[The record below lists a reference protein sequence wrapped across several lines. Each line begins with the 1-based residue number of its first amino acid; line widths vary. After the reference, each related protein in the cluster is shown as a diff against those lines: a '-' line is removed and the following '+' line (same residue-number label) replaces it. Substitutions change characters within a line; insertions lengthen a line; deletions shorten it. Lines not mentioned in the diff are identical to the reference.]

1 MAAKKPSDK
10 LTSYRAKRTADRTL
24 EPAGTLPPPP
34 SGSALR
40 FVVHQHAARR
50 LHWDLRLE
58 LDGVY
63 QSWAVPRGP
72 SRNPADKR
80 LAVHVED
87 HPIEYG
93 EFEGMIPEGNY
104 GAGAVIIWDRGQW
117 IPLEDPET
125 GLKKG
130 KLLFNLEGYKLRG
143 RWTLVKIK
151 REEKEWLL
159 IKERDG
165 YVATD
170 GDAFPEG
177 SVLSGLTVE
186 QLAGKADPAAAIRKD
201 LEKRKVPR
209 RKVSLDDAKP
219 MLAESRD
226 EPFDKKGWMFE
237 LKLDGYRMR
246 AGREAGTKSTG
257 TARILTRNDNDAT
270 ATFPEVAKAVAAL
283 PYDGLVFD
291 GEIVVHDD
299 QGRPSFQRLQN
310 RAGLSR
316 QPEIR
321 RAMIVTPATFY
332 VFDLLAFEDFDLRGL
347 PLTDRKEILQRVLPA
362 AGPLKYSEHIPE
374 KGKALYEHVIEIGLE
389 GIIAKK
395 ADSPYRAGRSP
406 HWIKVRADQTD
417 DFVVV
422 GYTAPEGSRGGFGAL
437 HLGDYV
443 DGKLTYAGRAGSGFN
458 SAQLKD
464 VHAQLE
470 QLRRPT
476 PPVVGPVPKGK
487 EHTWIEPRLVLE
499 VRYRERTGDHLLRQ
513 PVFLRFRD
521 DKKPEECIRRQ
532 GVGSGELSE
541 PVLTVGQEVPLPT
554 PHEVKFSNRDK
565 VFWPEDGYTKGDL
578 IDYYG
583 AVAPSLMPYLQD
595 RPVVLTRYPDGINGK
610 SFFQKDAP
618 AFIPEWLRTVRVW
631 SEDTQREIDY
641 FVCEDAAAI
650 QYLANLGSIPLHI
663 WFSRVESLER
673 PDWCV
678 LDLDPKGAPLTDVV
692 KVALAVKQLCD
703 DIELPSY
710 IKTSGSSGL
719 HVMLPLARQITYEQ
733 ARALTQLLAKVVVT
747 ELPEI
752 ATLTRQV
759 HKREGKVYL
768 DFVQNGYGRLLVAPF
783 SVRPLPGAPVS
794 APLEWKEVTAK
805 LDIKA
810 FTIKTVPARLKKL
823 KKDPLVGALEDKP
836 DLIAIL
842 ERLQA
847 KL

>member
-1 MAAKKPSDK
+1 VAAGKKPSDK
-10 LTSYRAKRTADRTL
+10 LTAYRAKRTPEGTP
-24 EPAGTLPPPP
+24 EPAGSLPPPE

-58 LDGVY
+58 LDGVF

-93 EFEGMIPEGNY
+93 DFEGMIPQGNY

-117 IPLEDPET
+117 IPLEDPHA

-159 IKERDG
+159 IKERDA
-165 YVATD
+165 YVSTN
-170 GDAFPEG
+170 GDTFPPG

-186 QLAGKADPAAAIRKD
+186 QLAEHADPAAAIRTD

-219 MLAESRD
+219 MLAESKD
-226 EPFDKKGWMFE
+226 APFNKKGWVFE

-246 AGREAGTKSTG
+246 VGRDDGA
-257 TARILTRNDNDAT
+257 ARILTRNDNDAT

-283 PYDGLVFD
+283 PYDGLIFD
-291 GEIVVHDD
+291 GEIVVHDE

-316 QPEIR
+316 TPEIR
-321 RAMIVTPATFY
+321 RAMVATPATFY

-347 PLTDRKEILQRVLPA
+347 PLADRKEILHRVLPA

-374 KGKALYEHVIEIGLE
+374 NGEALYQHVLDIGLE

-437 HLGDYV
+437 HLADYV
-443 DGKLTYAGRAGSGFN
+443 DGKLTYAGRAGSGFD
-458 SAQLKD
+458 SAQLKK

-470 QLRRPT
+470 VLRRTT
-476 PPVVGPVPKGK
+476 PPAVGPVPKGK
-487 EHTWIEPRLVLE
+487 EHTWVEPTLVVE

-521 DKKPEECIRRQ
+521 DKKPEECVRQ
-532 GVGSGELSE
+532 APQTDRVE
-541 PVLTVGQEVPLPT
+541 PEFAATHNAPRTV
-554 PHEVKFSNRDK
+554 PHTVKFSNVDK
-565 VFWPEDGYTKGDL
+565 VFWPEDKYTKGDL
-578 IDYYG
+578 IEYYG
-583 AVAPSLMPYLQD
+583 AIAPWLMPYLQD
-595 RPVVLTRYPDGINGK
+595 RPVVLTRYPDGISGK

-618 AFIPEWLRTVRVW
+618 AFIPEWLRTVRIW
-631 SEDTQREIDY
+631 SEDTQRDIDY

-663 WFSRVESLER
+663 WFSRVASLER

-692 KVALAVKQLCD
+692 QVALALKQLCD

-719 HVMLPLARQITYEQ
+719 HVMLPLAGQITYDQ
-733 ARALTQLLAKVVVT
+733 TRALTQLIAKVVVAQ
-747 ELPEI
+747 LPEI

-794 APLEWKEVTAK
+794 APLEWKEVTSR

-810 FTIKTVPARLKKL
+810 YTIKTVPARMMKL
-823 KKDPLVGALEDKP
+823 KQDPLVGALKDKP

>member
-1 MAAKKPSDK
+1 MPAGKKPSDK
-10 LTSYRAKRTADRTL
+10 LTAYRAKRTPGGTP
-24 EPAGTLPPPP
+24 EPAGSLPPPD

-72 SRNPADKR
+72 SKNPADKR

-93 EFEGMIPEGNY
+93 DFEGMIPAGNY

-117 IPLEDPET
+117 IPLEDPHE
-125 GLKKG
+125 GFKKG

-159 IKERDG
+159 IKEKDG
-165 YVATD
+165 YVSTN
-170 GDAFPEG
+170 GDEFPEG

-209 RKVSLDDAKP
+209 KKVSLDDAKP
-219 MLAESRD
+219 MLAESKD
-226 EPFDKKGWMFE
+226 EPFDKKGWVFE

-246 AGREAGTKSTG
+246 VGREDGK
-257 TARILTRNDNDAT
+257 ARILTRNDNDAT

-283 PYDGLVFD
+283 PYDGLIFD
-291 GEIVVHDD
+291 GEICVHDE

-316 QPEIR
+316 TPEIR
-321 RAMIVTPATFY
+321 RAMVTAPATFY

-347 PLTDRKEILQRVLPA
+347 ELLERKEILQKVLPA
-362 AGPLKYSEHIPE
+362 AGPLKYSEHVPE
-374 KGKALYEHVIEIGLE
+374 KGEALYQHVLEIGLE

-406 HWIKVRADQTD
+406 HWVKVRADQTD

-422 GYTAPEGSRGGFGAL
+422 GFTAPEGSRGGFGAL

-458 SAQLKD
+458 SAQLKE

-470 QLRRPT
+470 KLLRPT
-476 PPVVGPVPKGK
+476 PPVVGPVPKGA
-487 EHTWIEPRLVLE
+487 EHFWVEPQLVAE

-513 PVFLRFRD
+513 PVFLHFRT
-521 DKKPEECIRRQ
+521 DKNPEECVRRIAQ
-532 GVGSGELSE
+532 SE
-541 PVLTVGQEVPLPT
+541 RPEPEFGAGTADGGGRT
-554 PHEVKFSNRDK
+554 AHEVKFSNVDK
-565 VFWPEDGYTKGDL
+565 VFWPDEKYTKGDL
-578 IDYYG
+578 IEYYG
-583 AVAPSLMPYLQD
+583 AVAPWLMPYLQD

-618 AFIPEWLRTVRVW
+618 AFIPEWLRTVRIW

-719 HVMLPLARQITYEQ
+719 HVMLPLAGQITYDQ
-733 ARALTQLLAKVVVT
+733 TRALTQLLAKVVVA

-768 DFVQNGYGRLLVAPF
+768 DYVQNGYGRLLVAPF

-794 APLEWKEVTAK
+794 ATLNWNEVTPQ

-810 FTIKTVPARLKKL
+810 FTIKTVPERMRKL
-823 KKDPLVGALEDKP
+823 KTDPLVAALRDKP
-836 DLIAIL
+836 DLIPIL

>member
-10 LTSYRAKRTADRTL
+10 LTAYRAKRAADRTP
-24 EPAGTLPPPP
+24 EPAGALPPPD
-34 SGSALR
+34 SGAALR

-58 LDGVY
+58 MDGVFK
-63 QSWAVPRGP
+63 SWAVPRGP

-93 EFEGMIPEGNY
+93 DFEGMIPAGNY

-117 IPLEDPET
+117 VPLEDPEA

-165 YVATD
+165 YVAD
-170 GDAFPEG
+170 PGDEWPEG

-186 QLAGKADPAAAIRKD
+186 QLGTNADPAAAIRKD

-209 RKVSLDDAKP
+209 RRVALDDAKP
-219 MLAESRD
+219 MLAESKD
-226 EPFDKKGWMFE
+226 EPFDKKGWVFE

-246 AGREAGTKSTG
+246 VGRENGA
-257 TARILTRNDNDAT
+257 ARILTRNDNDAT

-283 PYDGLVFD
+283 PYDGLILD

-316 QPEIR
+316 TPEIR
-321 RAMIVTPATFY
+321 RAMVATPATFY

-347 PLTDRKEILQRVLPA
+347 PLEERKELLQKVLPA

-374 KGKALYEHVIEIGLE
+374 TGRAMYQHVIEIGLE

-437 HLGDYV
+437 HLADYV
-443 DGKLTYAGRAGSGFN
+443 DGQLTYAGRAGSGFN
-458 SAQLKD
+458 AAQLKE
-464 VHAQLE
+464 VHARLE
-470 QLRRPT
+470 ALRRDS
-476 PPVVGPVPKGK
+476 PPVAGPAPKGS
-487 EHTWIEPRLVLE
+487 EHTWIEPQLVVE

-521 DKKPEECIRRQ
+521 DKKPEECVRRTA
-532 GVGSGELSE
+532 GAKLDEATFATAHNA
-541 PVLTVGQEVPLPT
+541 PRTVS
-554 PHEVKFSNRDK
+554 HDVKFSNLDK
-565 VFWPEDGYTKGDL
+565 VFWPDEKYTKGDL
-578 IDYYG
+578 IEYYG
-583 AVAPSLMPYLQD
+583 AVAPWLMAYLQE
-595 RPVVLTRYPDGINGK
+595 RPVVLTRYPDGIHGK

-618 AFIPEWLRTVRVW
+618 AFIPEWLRTVRIW

-663 WFSRVESLER
+663 WFSRVDSLER

-692 KVALAVKQLCD
+692 KVALAVRQLCD
-703 DIELPSY
+703 DIALPSY

-733 ARALTQLLAKVVVT
+733 TRALTQLLAKVVVA

-794 APLEWKEVTAK
+794 APLAWDEVTPQ

-810 FTIKTVPARLKKL
+810 YTIKTVPERMKQLGR
-823 KKDPLVGALEDKP
+823 DPLAGALDDQP
-836 DLIAIL
+836 DLLAIL

>member
-1 MAAKKPSDK
+1 MAVRKKPSDK
-10 LTSYRAKRTADRTL
+10 LTAYRAKRAAERTP
-24 EPAGTLPPPP
+24 EPAGSLPPPE

-40 FVVHQHAARR
+40 FVVHKHAARR

-58 LDGVY
+58 LEGVF

-93 EFEGMIPEGNY
+93 DFEGKIPEGNY

-117 IPLEDPET
+117 VPLEDPQA

-159 IKERDG
+159 IKENDG
-165 YVATD
+165 YVAD
-170 GDAFPEG
+170 PGDEWPEG

-186 QLAGKADPAAAIRKD
+186 QLAQNADPAAAIRKD

-219 MLAESRD
+219 MLAESKD
-226 EPFDKKGWMFE
+226 EPFDKKGWVFE

-246 AGREAGTKSTG
+246 VGREDGTS
-257 TARILTRNDNDAT
+257 RILTRNDNDAT

-283 PYDGLVFD
+283 PFDGLVFD

-316 QPEIR
+316 TPEIR
-321 RAMIVTPATFY
+321 RAMVVTPATFY
-332 VFDLLAFEDFDLRGL
+332 VFDLLAYEDFDLRTL
-347 PLTDRKEILQRVLPA
+347 PLEERKEILRRVLPA

-374 KGKALYEHVIEIGLE
+374 KGEALYQHVLAIGLE

-406 HWIKVRADQTD
+406 HWIKVRADRTD

-437 HLGDYV
+437 HLADYV

-458 SAQLKD
+458 SAQLKA

-470 QLRRPT
+470 QLRRPSSAA
-476 PPVVGPVPKGK
+476 VGPVPKGK
-487 EHTWIEPRLVLE
+487 DHVWVEPKLVVE

-521 DKKPEECIRRQ
+521 DKKPEECIRPAAGPTAEER
-532 GVGSGELSE
+532 E
-541 PVLTVGQEVPLPT
+541 PVLPKAASRQPIA
-554 PHEVKFSNRDK
+554 HDVKFSNTDK
-565 VFWPEDGYTKGDL
+565 IFWPEDGYTKGDL
-578 IDYYG
+578 IEYYG
-583 AVAPSLMPYLQD
+583 AIAPWLMPYLQD
-595 RPVVLTRYPDGINGK
+595 RPVVLTRYPDGIHGK

-618 AFIPEWLRTVRVW
+618 AFIPEWLRTVRIW

-663 WFSRVESLER
+663 WFSRVDSLER

-678 LDLDPKGAPLTDVV
+678 MDLDPKGAPLSDVV
-692 KVALAVKQLCD
+692 KVALVVKQLCD

-719 HVMLPLARQITYEQ
+719 HVMLPLAGQITYDQ
-733 ARALTQLLAKVVVT
+733 TRALTQLLAKVVVA

-768 DFVQNGYGRLLVAPF
+768 DYIQNGYGRLLVAPF
-783 SVRPLPGAPVS
+783 SVRPLPGAPAS
-794 APLEWKEVTAK
+794 TTLDWKEVTPK
-805 LDIKA
+805 LDIKQ
-810 FTIKTVPARLKKL
+810 FTIKTVPARMKKL
-823 KKDPLVGALEDKP
+823 KKDPLVGALADKP
-836 DLIAIL
+836 DLIAVL

>member
-1 MAAKKPSDK
+1 VPKKPTSEK
-10 LTSYRAKRTADRTL
+10 LTAYRAKRVADRTP
-24 EPAGTLPPPP
+24 EPAGVLPPPA
-34 SGSALR
+34 SGGSLR
-40 FVVHQHAARR
+40 FVVHKHAARR

-58 LDGVY
+58 MGGVFK
-63 QSWAVPRGP
+63 SWAVPRGP
-72 SRNPADKR
+72 SKNPADKR

-93 EFEGMIPEGNY
+93 DFEGKIPEGNY
-104 GAGAVIIWDRGQW
+104 GAGAVIIWDKGQW
-117 IPLEDPET
+117 VPLEDPDE

-159 IKERDG
+159 IKERDE
-165 YVATD
+165 YVSTNGSD
-170 GDAFPEG
+170 FPEG

-186 QLAGKADPAAAIRKD
+186 QLGEGADPAAPIRKE
-201 LEKRKVPR
+201 LAKLKVPR
-209 RKVSLDDAKP
+209 HRVTIDDAKP
-219 MLAESRD
+219 MLAESRED
-226 EPFDKKGWMFE
+226 AFDRKGWFFE

-246 AGREAGTKSTG
+246 AGRSDG
-257 TARILTRNDNDAT
+257 TARILTRNDNEAT

-283 PYDGLVFD
+283 PYDGVILD
-291 GEIVVHDD
+291 GEIVVLDD
-299 QGRPSFQRLQN
+299 AGRPSFQRLQN

-316 QPEIR
+316 QPDIK
-321 RAMIVTPATFY
+321 RAMIANPATFY
-332 VFDLLAFEDFDLRGL
+332 VFDLLAFEDFDVRVL
-347 PLTDRKEILQRVLPA
+347 PLERRKEILKRVLPA
-362 AGPLKYSEHIPE
+362 AGPLKYSEHIE
-374 KGKALYEHVIEIGLE
+374 DKGERLFQSVVAMGLE

-406 HWIKVRADQTD
+406 HWIKVRADRTD

-437 HLGDYV
+437 HLADYV

-458 SAQLKD
+458 SAQLQQ

-470 QLRRPT
+470 ELRRAT
-476 PPVVGPVPKGK
+476 PAFVGLVPKGG
-487 EHTWIEPRLVLE
+487 EHAWVEPRLVVE
-499 VRYRERTGDHLLRQ
+499 VRYRERTNEGLLRQ

-521 DKKPEECIRRQ
+521 DKQPEECIRPQQTAARPD
-532 GVGSGELSE
+532 E
-541 PVLTVGQEVPLPT
+541 PVFAAARAVPSPA
-554 PHEVKFSNRDK
+554 PHEVKFSNTDK
-565 VFWPEDGYTKGDL
+565 VFWPEEQYTKGDL
-578 IDYYG
+578 IEYYG
-583 AVAPSLMPYLQD
+583 AVAPSLMPYLRD
-595 RPVVLTRYPDGINGK
+595 RPVVLTRYPDGIHGK

-618 AFIPEWLRTVRVW
+618 AFIPEWLRTVRIW
-631 SEDTQREIDY
+631 SEDTQRDIDY

-663 WFSRVESLER
+663 WFSRVGSLEQ

-692 KVALAVKQLCD
+692 KVARALKSLCD
-703 DIELPSY
+703 DIDLPSY

-719 HVMLPLARQITYEQ
+719 HVMLPLARQLTYEQ
-733 ARALTQLLAKVVVT
+733 TRALTQLLAKVVVE
-747 ELPEI
+747 ELPDI

-768 DFVQNGYGRLLVAPF
+768 DFVQNGYGRLLVAPY

-794 APLEWKEVTAK
+794 APLEWSEVTPQ
-805 LDIKA
+805 LDIKK
-810 FTIKTVPARLKKL
+810 FTIKTVPARLKKM
-823 KKDPLVGALEDKP
+823 KRDPVVQALSDTP
-836 DLIAIL
+836 DLMAIL
-842 ERLQA
+842 EKLQA
-847 KL
+847 RL

>member
-1 MAAKKPSDK
+1 VARAKKPTTDK
-10 LTSYRAKRTADRTL
+10 LTAYRAKRVADRTP
-24 EPAGTLPPPP
+24 EPAGVLPPPVS
-34 SGSALR
+34 SGALR
-40 FVVHQHAARR
+40 FVVHKHAARR

-58 LDGVY
+58 MGGVFK
-63 QSWAVPRGP
+63 SWAVPRGP

-93 EFEGMIPEGNY
+93 DFEGKIPEGNY

-117 IPLEDPET
+117 VPLEDPDE

-159 IKERDG
+159 IKEKDQ
-165 YVATD
+165 YVSTD
-170 GDAFPEG
+170 GSNFPEG

-186 QLAGKADPAAAIRKD
+186 QLAEGADPGTAIRAQLTK
-201 LEKRKVPR
+201 LKVPR
-209 RKVSLDDAKP
+209 RAVSLDDAKP
-219 MLAESRD
+219 MLAESRE
-226 EPFDKKGWMFE
+226 EPFDRKDWVFE

-246 AGREAGTKSTG
+246 AGREDGA
-257 TARILTRNDNDAT
+257 ARILTRNDNDAT

-283 PYDGLVFD
+283 PYDGVILD

-299 QGRPSFQRLQN
+299 AGRPSFQRLQN

-316 QPEIR
+316 PPEIR
-321 RAMIVTPATFY
+321 RAMVATPATFY

-347 PLTDRKEILQRVLPA
+347 PLERRKETLRRVLPA

-374 KGKALYEHVIEIGLE
+374 KGTQLFESVVAMGLE
-389 GIIAKK
+389 GIVAKK

-406 HWIKVRADQTD
+406 HWIKVRADRTD

-437 HLGDYV
+437 HLADYV

-458 SAQLKD
+458 SAQLKA

-470 QLRRPT
+470 QLRRPD
-476 PPVVGPVPKGK
+476 PPCVGPVPKGG
-487 EHTWIEPRLVLE
+487 EHSWVEPRLVCE
-499 VRYRERTGDHLLRQ
+499 VRYRERTNDGVLRQ

-521 DKKPEECIRRQ
+521 DKKPEECIRSTHPVTQ
-532 GVGSGELSE
+532 PDE
-541 PVLTVGQEVPLPT
+541 PHFAAARVVPLPT
-554 PHEVKFSNRDK
+554 PHEVKFSNLDK
-565 VFWPEDGYTKGDL
+565 IFWPEDKYTKGDL
-578 IDYYG
+578 IEYYG
-583 AVAPSLMPYLQD
+583 AVAPWLMPYLED
-595 RPVVLTRYPDGINGK
+595 RPVVLTRYPDGIHGK

-618 AFIPEWLRTVRVW
+618 AFIPEWLRTVRIW
-631 SEDTQREIDY
+631 SEDTQRDIDY

-663 WFSRVESLER
+663 WFSRVGSLEQ

-692 KVALAVKQLCD
+692 KVARALKSLCD
-703 DIELPSY
+703 AIELPSY

-719 HVMLPLARQITYEQ
+719 HVMLPLARQLTYDQ
-733 ARALTQLLAKVVVT
+733 TRALTQLIAKVIVA
-747 ELPEI
+747 ELPDI

-759 HKREGKVYL
+759 HKRDGKVYL

-794 APLEWKEVTAK
+794 TPLEWKEVTPE
-805 LDIKA
+805 LDIKT
-810 FTIKTVPARLKKL
+810 FTIKTVPARLKKM
-823 KKDPLVGALEDKP
+823 KRDPLVQALADAP
-836 DLIAIL
+836 DLIGIL

>member
-1 MAAKKPSDK
+1 VPARKKPSDK
-10 LTSYRAKRTADRTL
+10 LTAYRAKRAAERTP
-24 EPAGTLPPPP
+24 EPAGVLPPPP
-34 SGSALR
+34 SGGALR
-40 FVVHQHAARR
+40 FVVHKHAARR

-58 LDGVY
+58 MEGVFK
-63 QSWAVPRGP
+63 SWAVPRGP

-93 EFEGMIPEGNY
+93 DFEGKIPEGNY
-104 GAGAVIIWDRGQW
+104 GAGSVIIWDRGQW
-117 IPLEDPET
+117 IPLEDPHE

-159 IKERDG
+159 IKEKDG
-165 YVATD
+165 YVSAD
-170 GDAFPEG
+170 GANFPEG

-186 QLAGKADPAAAIRKD
+186 QLAANADPAAAIRRE
-201 LEKRKVPR
+201 LEERKVPR
-209 RKVSLDDAKP
+209 RRVSLDDAKP

-226 EPFDKKGWMFE
+226 EPFDKKGWVFE

-246 AGREAGTKSTG
+246 VGREDG

-283 PYDGLVFD
+283 PYDGLVLD

-316 QPEIR
+316 TPEIR
-321 RAMIVTPATFY
+321 RAVVATPATFY

-347 PLTDRKEILQRVLPA
+347 PLLERKEILQQVIPA

-374 KGKALYEHVIEIGLE
+374 KGEALYQHVLAIGLE

-406 HWIKVRADQTD
+406 NWIKVRADRTD

-437 HLGDYV
+437 HLADYV

-458 SAQLKD
+458 SAQLKA

-470 QLRRPT
+470 NLRRPT

-487 EHTWIEPRLVLE
+487 EHAWVEPTLVVE

-521 DKKPEECIRRQ
+521 DKKPEECIRQ
-532 GVGSGELSE
+532 GVGSGEWSE
-541 PVLTVGQEVPLPT
+541 PALAKPRDVPLPI
-554 PHEVKFSNRDK
+554 PHEVKFSNLDK

-583 AVAPSLMPYLQD
+583 AIAPWLMPYLQD
-595 RPVVLTRYPDGINGK
+595 RPVVLTRFPDGIHGK

-618 AFIPEWLRTVRVW
+618 AFIPEWLRTVRIW

-663 WFSRVESLER
+663 WFSRVTSLEQ

-719 HVMLPLARQITYEQ
+719 HVMLPLARQITYDHT
-733 ARALTQLLAKVVVT
+733 RALTQLLAKVVVA

-768 DFVQNGYGRLLVAPF
+768 DYVQNGYGRLLVAPF

-794 APLEWKEVTAK
+794 APLEWREVTPR
-805 LDIKA
+805 LDIKQ
-810 FTIKTVPARLKKL
+810 FTIKTVPARMKQLKQ
-823 KKDPLVGALEDKP
+823 DPLIGALSDRP

>member
-1 MAAKKPSDK
+1 MAASKKPSDK
-10 LTSYRAKRTADRTL
+10 LTAYRAKRTPEGTP
-24 EPAGTLPPPP
+24 EPAGSLPPPE

-58 LDGVY
+58 LDGVF

-93 EFEGMIPEGNY
+93 DFEGMIPQGNY

-117 IPLEDPET
+117 IPLEDPHA

-165 YVATD
+165 YVSTD
-170 GDAFPEG
+170 GDAFPPG

-186 QLAGKADPAAAIRKD
+186 QLAEHADPAAAIRKD

-219 MLAESRD
+219 MLAESRE
-226 EPFDKKGWMFE
+226 EPFNKKGWVFE

-246 AGREAGTKSTG
+246 VGREDGA
-257 TARILTRNDNDAT
+257 ARILTRNDNDAT

-283 PYDGLVFD
+283 PYEGLVFD
-291 GEIVVHDD
+291 GEIVVHDE

-316 QPEIR
+316 TPEIR
-321 RAMIVTPATFY
+321 RAMVATPATFY

-347 PLTDRKEILQRVLPA
+347 PLEERKEVLQRVLPA

-374 KGKALYEHVIEIGLE
+374 KGEALYQHVLAIGLE
-389 GIIAKK
+389 GIVAKK

-458 SAQLKD
+458 SAQLKE

-487 EHTWIEPRLVLE
+487 EHAWVEPRLVVE

-521 DKKPEECIRRQ
+521 DKKAEECVRQ
-532 GVGSGELSE
+532 PPQAERLE
-541 PVLTVGQEVPLPT
+541 PEFAATHNAPRTV
-554 PHEVKFSNRDK
+554 PHDVKFSNLDK
-565 VFWPEDGYTKGDL
+565 VFWPEDKYTKGDL
-578 IDYYG
+578 IEYYG
-583 AVAPSLMPYLQD
+583 AIAPWLMPYLQD

-618 AFIPEWLRTVRVW
+618 AFIPEWLRTVRIW
-631 SEDTQREIDY
+631 SEDTQRDIDY

-663 WFSRVESLER
+663 WFSRVETLER

-692 KVALAVKQLCD
+692 KVALALKQLCE

-719 HVMLPLARQITYEQ
+719 HVMLPLAGQITYDQ
-733 ARALTQLLAKVVVT
+733 TRALTQLIARVVVAQ
-747 ELPEI
+747 LPEI

-794 APLEWKEVTAK
+794 APLEWKEVTPQ

-810 FTIKTVPARLKKL
+810 YTIKTVPARMKNMHQ
-823 KKDPLVGALEDKP
+823 DPLVGALRDKP

-842 ERLQA
+842 ERLQS

>member
-10 LTSYRAKRTADRTL
+10 LTAYRAKRTAEGTP
-24 EPAGTLPPPP
+24 EPAGSLPPPE
-34 SGSALR
+34 SGSVLR

-58 LDGVY
+58 MDGVFK
-63 QSWAVPRGP
+63 SWAVPRGP

-80 LAVHVED
+80 LAVFVED

-93 EFEGMIPEGNY
+93 DFEGMIPAGNY

-117 IPLEDPET
+117 VPLEDPEA

-165 YVATD
+165 YVAD
-170 GDAFPEG
+170 PGDEWPEG

-186 QLAGKADPAAAIRKD
+186 QLGTNADPAAAIRKD
-201 LEKRKVPR
+201 LERRKVPR
-209 RKVSLDDAKP
+209 KRVALDDAKP
-219 MLAESRD
+219 MLAESKD
-226 EPFDKKGWMFE
+226 EPFDKKGWVFE

-246 AGREAGTKSTG
+246 VGRENGA
-257 TARILTRNDNDAT
+257 ARILTRNDNDAT

-283 PYDGLVFD
+283 PYDGLILD

-316 QPEIR
+316 GPEIK
-321 RAMIVTPATFY
+321 RAMIATPATFY

-347 PLTDRKEILQRVLPA
+347 PLEERKELLQKVLPA

-374 KGKALYEHVIEIGLE
+374 TGRAMWQHVVAIGLE

-437 HLGDYV
+437 HLADYV
-443 DGKLTYAGRAGSGFN
+443 DGQLTYAGRAGSGFN
-458 SAQLKD
+458 AAQLKE
-464 VHAQLE
+464 VHARLE
-470 QLRRPT
+470 ALRRDT
-476 PPVVGPVPKGK
+476 PPVVGPVPKGS
-487 EHTWIEPRLVLE
+487 EHTWIEPQLVVE

-521 DKKPEECIRRQ
+521 DKRPEECVRQ
-532 GVGSGELSE
+532 ASQTERVE
-541 PVLTVGQEVPLPT
+541 PTFATTHTAPRT
-554 PHEVKFSNRDK
+554 IAHEVKFSNQDK
-565 VFWPEDGYTKGDL
+565 VFWPDEKYTKGDL
-578 IDYYG
+578 IEYYG
-583 AVAPSLMPYLQD
+583 AVAPWLMAYLEE

-618 AFIPEWLRTVRVW
+618 AFIPEWLRTVRIW
-631 SEDTQREIDY
+631 SEDTQRDIDY

-663 WFSRVESLER
+663 WFSRVDSLER

-692 KVALAVKQLCD
+692 KVALATKQLCD

-719 HVMLPLARQITYEQ
+719 HVMLPLARQITYDQ
-733 ARALTQLLAKVVVT
+733 TRALTQLLAKVVVA

-759 HKREGKVYL
+759 HKREGTVYL

-794 APLEWKEVTAK
+794 APLEWDEVTPQ

-810 FTIKTVPARLKKL
+810 YTIKTVPERMKKL
-823 KKDPLVGALEDKP
+823 GRDPLVGALADQP
-836 DLIAIL
+836 DLLAIL

>member
-1 MAAKKPSDK
+1 MARSKKPSDK
-10 LTSYRAKRTADRTL
+10 LTAYRSKRTAERTP
-24 EPAGTLPPPP
+24 EPAGSLPPPE

-40 FVVHQHAARR
+40 FVVHKHAARR

-58 LDGVY
+58 FEGVFK
-63 QSWAVPRGP
+63 SWAVPRGP

-93 EFEGMIPEGNY
+93 DFEGKIPEGNY
-104 GAGAVIIWDRGQW
+104 GAGSVIIWDRGQW
-117 IPLEDPET
+117 VPLEDPQE

-165 YVATD
+165 YVAD
-170 GDAFPEG
+170 PGDEWPEG

-186 QLAGKADPAAAIRKD
+186 QLGENADPAAAIRKD

-209 RKVSLDDAKP
+209 RRLSLDDAKP
-219 MLAESRD
+219 MLAESKE
-226 EPFDKKGWMFE
+226 EPFDKKGWVFE

-246 AGREAGTKSTG
+246 VGRENGG
-257 TARILTRNDNDAT
+257 ARILTRNDNDAT

-299 QGRPSFQRLQN
+299 QGKPSFQRLQN

-316 QPEIR
+316 TPEIR
-321 RAMIVTPATFY
+321 RAMVATPATFY

-347 PLTDRKEILQRVLPA
+347 PLEERKEILQRVLPG

-374 KGKALYEHVIEIGLE
+374 KGQALYQHVIEMGLE

-437 HLGDYV
+437 HLADYV

-458 SAQLKD
+458 SAQLKT

-470 QLRRPT
+470 ALRRPT
-476 PPVVGPVPKGK
+476 PPCEGPVPKGK
-487 EHTWIEPRLVLE
+487 DHAWVEPKLVVE

-521 DKKPEECIRRQ
+521 DKKPEECIRQ
-532 GVGSGELSE
+532 TAPGSSAEERE
-541 PVLTVGQEVPLPT
+541 PVLPQAESRAPT
-554 PHEVKFSNRDK
+554 THEVKFSNRDK
-565 VFWPEDGYTKGDL
+565 VFWPDDGYTKGDL

-583 AVAPSLMPYLQD
+583 AIAPWLMPYLRD

-618 AFIPEWLRTVRVW
+618 AFIPEWLRTVRIW

-663 WFSRVESLER
+663 WFSRVETLER

-692 KVALAVKQLCD
+692 KVALALKRLCD
-703 DIELPSY
+703 DIEAPSY

-719 HVMLPLARQITYEQ
+719 HVMLPLAGQITYDQ
-733 ARALTQLLAKVVVT
+733 TRALTQLIAKVVVE

-783 SVRPLPGAPVS
+783 SVRPLPGAPAS
-794 APLEWKEVTAK
+794 TPLEWSEVTPK
-805 LDIKA
+805 LDVKQ
-810 FTIKTVPARLKKL
+810 FTIKTVPARMKKM
-823 KKDPLVGALEDKP
+823 KTDPLVAALNDTP

>member
-10 LTSYRAKRTADRTL
+10 LTAYRAKRTAEGTP
-24 EPAGTLPPPP
+24 EPAGSLPPPE

-40 FVVHQHAARR
+40 FVVHKHAARR

-58 LDGVY
+58 MQGVFK
-63 QSWAVPRGP
+63 SWAVPRGP

-93 EFEGMIPEGNY
+93 DFEGKIPEGNY
-104 GAGAVIIWDRGQW
+104 GAGSVIIWDRGQW
-117 IPLEDPET
+117 IPLEDPQE

-151 REEKEWLL
+151 RAENEWLL

-165 YVATD
+165 YVAD
-170 GDAFPEG
+170 PGDAWPEG

-186 QLAGKADPAAAIRKD
+186 QLGANADPAAAIRRD

-209 RKVSLDDAKP
+209 RRVSLDDAKP
-219 MLAESRD
+219 MLAESKE
-226 EPFDKKGWMFE
+226 EPFDKKGWVFE

-246 AGREAGTKSTG
+246 AGRENGS
-257 TARILTRNDNDAT
+257 ARILTRNDNDAT

-316 QPEIR
+316 TPEIR
-321 RAMIVTPATFY
+321 RAMVATPATFY
-332 VFDLLAFEDFDLRGL
+332 VFDLLAFEDFDLRSL
-347 PLTDRKEILQRVLPA
+347 PLEDRKQLLQRVLPA

-374 KGKALYEHVIEIGLE
+374 KGAALYQHVIELGLE

-437 HLGDYV
+437 HLADYV

-458 SAQLKD
+458 SAQLKA

-470 QLRRPT
+470 ALRRTT
-476 PPVVGPVPKGK
+476 PACLGPVPKGK
-487 EHTWIEPRLVLE
+487 DHAWVEPKLVVE

-521 DKKPEECIRRQ
+521 DKKPEECVRHPAA
-532 GVGSGELSE
+532 GTGGAE
-541 PVLTVGQEVPLPT
+541 PALALAQAESRKPIA
-554 PHEVKFSNRDK
+554 HDVKFSNREK
-565 VFWPEDGYTKGDL
+565 VFWPDDGFTKGDL

-583 AVAPSLMPYLQD
+583 AVAPWLMPYLKN
-595 RPVVLTRYPDGINGK
+595 RPVVLTRYPDGIGGK

-618 AFIPEWLRTVRVW
+618 AFIPEWLRTVRIW
-631 SEDTQREIDY
+631 SEDTKREIDY

-663 WFSRVESLER
+663 WFSRVDSLER

-678 LDLDPKGAPLTDVV
+678 LDLDPKGAPLSDVV
-692 KVALAVKQLCD
+692 KVAVMLRALCD

-719 HVMLPLARQITYEQ
+719 HVMLPLARQITYDQ
-733 ARALTQLLAKVVVT
+733 TRALTQLIAKVVVA

-768 DFVQNGYGRLLVAPF
+768 DYIQNGYGRLLVAPF

-794 APLEWKEVTAK
+794 TPLDWKEVTAK
-805 LDIKA
+805 LDIKK
-810 FTIKTVPARLKKL
+810 FTIKTVPARMKKM
-823 KKDPLVGALEDKP
+823 KQEPLAGALDDKP

-842 ERLQA
+842 ERLQS